1 MAVFACFTLGSAKYI
16 DIMFLL
22 GKFRNCAG
30 RSESLIVRV
39 GNAGGYYYFFHETII
54 YYFAL
59 ISYNN
64 QNPVYPVSEAR
75 SKFGVLVDR
84 VSIDKTILVTK
95 QGKIKAAL
103 VDYDYLKK

>member
-1 MAVFACFTLGSAKYI
+1 M
-16 DIMFLL
+16 
-22 GKFRNCAG
+22 
-30 RSESLIVRV
+30 
-39 GNAGGYYYFFHETII
+39 
-54 YYFAL
+54 
-59 ISYNN
+59 NN

-103 VDYDYLKK
+103 VDYDYLKKMQRDLASLYQKTYIDKKLVPYTREFSDKEIKEWIEEDKL